1 MKVISLIVLTTL
13 IVTSIAIMND
23 KIKELEKTKE
33 SFVIGILPYII
44 LILFLII
51 PLAYIITN

>member
-1 MKVISLIVLTTL
+1 MKVISLIVLTML
-13 IVTSIAIMND
+13 IVVSIAITND
-23 KIKELEKTKE
+23 KIKELQKTQE

-51 PLAYIITN
+51 PLAYIVAN